1 MIFRAVSSLN
11 IDHIEISELVR
22 KHPIH
27 IPLASRHTFV
37 QGLM

>member
-22 KHPIH
+22 KHPTH
-27 IPLASRHTFV
+27 MPLSSRHTLV
-37 QGLM
+37 QGLI